1 MLDSLLQQ
9 WIASDRGSPRGAA
22 LLALV
27 EQRWRQAAAGPLQPR
42 ILAHREQGRLLLDL
56 HGFSA
61 WTGQLAV
68 LHTLDTLLHQWQ
80 LQMPGRL
87 ELELGQGQG
96 QGQRQRQRRRDLGG
110 PGYCGWLG
118 GGVPRL
124 HIITGRGN
132 RRQEEE
138 RYCVH
143 CHSVA
148 NCIEVTDSHPP
159 THPPILCCSIVKN
172 RSVLREMV
180 LAMLQQLLPVTCPTS
195 NDGVVVLEAADL
207 ARLLGAMSAGGAGF
221 SLHAMQHIL
230 RTS

>member
-1 MLDSLLQQ
+1 MSWNAHTTYYFSDEHLFLVMLLRGLLVPQ
-9 WIASDRGSPRGAA
+9 SPAMTVSQEE

-138 RYCVH
+138 RDTVCT
-143 CHSVA
+143 A
-148 NCIEVTDSHPP
+148 
-159 THPPILCCSIVKN
+159 IL
-172 RSVLREMV
+172 
-180 LAMLQQLLPVTCPTS
+180 
-195 NDGVVVLEAADL
+195 
-207 ARLLGAMSAGGAGF
+207 
-221 SLHAMQHIL
+221 
-230 RTS
+230 